1 MTKINRKMLMQVDNL
16 RKLPSIS
23 LKLIPLL
30 ASKTDIDG
38 RINITISEI
47 ENARIMS
54 KKVVKE
60 ALYNLEK
67 ENWIYRTGNYYYSN
81 FNVNSDESRKDYY
94 YINIYKFFTDKKFIG
109 LHKRQL
115 IFLYYILSAKMPGT
129 EHSIA
134 IEHLYN
140 NRTNQRNVKLP
151 LFISYK
157 DMLKNLV
164 ALIENGLFEVRL
176 GNSKLYLDK
185 KTKKIKEK
193 INIFAGKNNNQRKQ
207 RMSLKEENNKIIHI
221 RISKD
226 LVSRDQ
232 IMDIFDSTRLSTLLD
247 LKSIAIQYGCSIDK
261 YGEDVL
267 KKIHATK
274 EALYKE
280 LKIDGIRIYRE
291 ALTDF
296 FNTKAYSF
304 ENLMKNEEFPNVL
317 KNYYVIPCIEKKL
330 KGIFS
335 EVKKECIVSQN
346 DKFDSDHASS
356 ILQESN
362 SYLSYFINYAYLDR
376 IILLDD
382 DLKNIDY
389 KLYNEISKINRGWY
403 LFRFKV
409 ERIYNYEKEA
419 YCNDSDRVL
428 YLAKQGL
435 LTNKIRQS
443 EDISIQKQMYADHK
457 PEENI
462 LLYNWLEE

>member
-81 FNVNSDESRKDYY
+81 FNVNSEESRKDYY

-176 GNSKLYLDK
+176 GNSKLL
-185 KTKKIKEK
+185 
-193 INIFAGKNNNQRKQ
+193 
-207 RMSLKEENNKIIHI
+207 
-221 RISKD
+221 
-226 LVSRDQ
+226 
-232 IMDIFDSTRLSTLLD
+232 
-247 LKSIAIQYGCSIDK
+247 
-261 YGEDVL
+261 
-267 KKIHATK
+267 
-274 EALYKE
+274 
-280 LKIDGIRIYRE
+280 
-291 ALTDF
+291 
-296 FNTKAYSF
+296 
-304 ENLMKNEEFPNVL
+304 
-317 KNYYVIPCIEKKL
+317 
-330 KGIFS
+330 
-335 EVKKECIVSQN
+335 
-346 DKFDSDHASS
+346 
-356 ILQESN
+356 
-362 SYLSYFINYAYLDR
+362 
-376 IILLDD
+376 
-382 DLKNIDY
+382 
-389 KLYNEISKINRGWY
+389 
-403 LFRFKV
+403 
-409 ERIYNYEKEA
+409 
-419 YCNDSDRVL
+419 
-428 YLAKQGL
+428 
-435 LTNKIRQS
+435 
-443 EDISIQKQMYADHK
+443 
-457 PEENI
+457 
-462 LLYNWLEE
+462 